1 MIIIFKR
8 KFFSLK
14 KQLYQQNK
22 TFVDFQDF
30 YICEGFK
37 SFFFFFKQRE
47 FDSVCWIL
55 PSLEYISVSVKVSF

>member
-37 SFFFFFKQRE
+37 SFFFFSNRE
-47 FDSVCWIL
+47 NLTLFAGFCL
-55 PSLEYISVSVKVSF
+55 PLSI